1 MDVWGGGRPI
11 LFLRP
16 SHGDVQVTEL
26 DDRLEDII
34 TEEIDLLGYEL
45 VKLESSLAGRKRVIR
60 LFIDHPEREIGVD
73 DCVRISKAVGFV
85 LDGEDLIREAY
96 NLEVSSPGMNRPL
109 TKREHFERF
118 AGKTAK
124 VVSVAAAGE
133 ARTYIGRIAGVEGDE
148 LLLETGGG
156 DERIPFAA
164 ISKANLH
171 GERWEVPSGKKRK
184 KERG

>member
-1 MDVWGGGRPI
+1 M
-11 LFLRP
+11 
-16 SHGDVQVTEL
+16 EL
-26 DDRLEDII
+26 DKRLEDII

-85 LDGEDLIREAY
+85 LDGENLVQESY

-109 TKREHFERF
+109 VTREHFERF

-124 VVSVAAAGE
+124 VVSIGAGGE
-133 ARTYIGRIAGVEGDE
+133 TRTFIGRIEGVEGDE
-148 LLLETGGG
+148 LLFTVESGSL
-156 DERIPFAA
+156 RIP
-164 ISKANLH
+164 IESITKASLH
-171 GERWEVPSGKKRK
+171 GEKWDVPSVKKRK
-184 KERG
+184 RNKG

>member
-11 LFLRP
+11 LFMRP
-16 SHGDVQVTEL
+16 FHGEARVTEL
-26 DDRLEDII
+26 DKRLENII
-34 TEEIDLLGYEL
+34 AEEIDLLGYEL

-60 LFIDHPEREIGVD
+60 LFIDHPAREIGVD

-109 TKREHFERF
+109 VKREHFERF
-118 AGKTAK
+118 AGKKAK
-124 VVSVAAAGE
+124 VVSVSDGGE
-133 ARTYIGRIAGVEGDE
+133 TRTHIGRIVGMEGDE
-148 LLLETGGG
+148 LLLATGNG
-156 DERIPFAA
+156 DVRIPFGS

-171 GERWEVPSGKKRK
+171 GEKWEVPSMKKRNK
-184 KERG
+184 DRG